1 MSVLTPAP
9 IATSIS
15 FDDQQITKQLS
26 PLMKKTEK
34 TGRITNPA
42 EEAAFWHNL
51 LVASFNG
58 TTEAQFTIFGRR
70 ESEGDAPIAL
80 DLGNYKSQR
89 A

>member
-1 MSVLTPAP
+1 MSVLTPNAL
-9 IATSIS
+9 SIL
-15 FDDQQITKQLS
+15 FEEQQVTKQLS
-26 PLMKKTEK
+26 PIMRKPEK
-34 TGRITNPA
+34 IGRPTNPA

-58 TTEAQFTIFGRR
+58 TTEAQFTIFGKR

-80 DLGNYKSQR
+80 DLGNYKPVR